1 VHRLIVKQLAKA
13 TDANGTVDVAKLSAL
28 VDRAYEE
35 FDSDRR
41 RTDRSMSLMIEE
53 LDGINRNLE
62 QLVAERTRELKVRET
77 ELHSQNLRFNAA
89 VSHMSHGLVMFD
101 GDHKLII
108 FNQQYA
114 DMYCLAPGE
123 INAGMTSREL
133 IETRVRHRSFP
144 TDPEK
149 YMSDLTTA
157 VDASRPLK
165 RLVQLADG
173 RTISESI
180 QPMASGGWVVTHEDI
195 TERTVSE
202 MKIAHMAR
210 HDALT
215 DLPNRVLLRERLD
228 AALSHVDRG
237 QKLAVL
243 CLDLDQ
249 FKQVNDALGHP
260 AGDQL
265 LRIVAGRL
273 RGCVR
278 DTDTIARV
286 GGDEFYIIQAGI
298 SDKGDAER
306 LAQRLSEAI
315 KAPYDLN
322 GHTVIIGTSIGIVL
336 ALAGGMDA
344 DDLLKNADLAL
355 YDAKSNGRGVHRFF
369 EPEMDAN
376 MKARRKLELGLRR
389 ALEHGEF
396 VLSYQPVVN
405 LSRNEI
411 ESCEALLRWNHPE
424 RGLVSPSEFIPLAEE
439 IGLIVELGEWVI
451 RRACQDA
458 AKWPAHIGVAVN
470 LSPTQLSSRNLVP
483 MILNALS
490 TSRLEPHRLELEITE
505 EVLMQN
511 TETTV
516 KTLHQLRSLGIRF
529 SLDDF
534 GTGYSSLKYLLSFPF
549 DKIKI
554 DRCFV
559 KDLGQESESAAIVKA
574 VASLAHSLKITTTAE
589 GVETEVQLD
598 HVRKLGCTDVQGFLF
613 SPPVPAQELTKMFS
627 KAEKAAIAAA

>member
-1 VHRLIVKQLAKA
+1 
-13 TDANGTVDVAKLSAL
+13 
-28 VDRAYEE
+28 
-35 FDSDRR
+35 
-41 RTDRSMSLMIEE
+41 
-53 LDGINRNLE
+53 
-62 QLVAERTRELKVRET
+62 
-77 ELHSQNLRFNAA
+77 
-89 VSHMSHGLVMFD
+89 
-101 GDHKLII
+101 
-108 FNQQYA
+108 
-114 DMYCLAPGE
+114 
-123 INAGMTSREL
+123 
-133 IETRVRHRSFP
+133 
-144 TDPEK
+144 
-149 YMSDLTTA
+149 
-157 VDASRPLK
+157 
-165 RLVQLADG
+165 
-173 RTISESI
+173 
-180 QPMASGGWVVTHEDI
+180 
-195 TERTVSE
+195 
-202 MKIAHMAR
+202 
-210 HDALT
+210 
-215 DLPNRVLLRERLD
+215 
-228 AALSHVDRG
+228 
-237 QKLAVL
+237 
-243 CLDLDQ
+243 
-249 FKQVNDALGHP
+249 
-260 AGDQL
+260 
-265 LRIVAGRL
+265 
-273 RGCVR
+273 
-278 DTDTIARV
+278 
-286 GGDEFYIIQAGI
+286 
-298 SDKGDAER
+298 
-306 LAQRLSEAI
+306 
-315 KAPYDLN
+315 
-322 GHTVIIGTSIGIVL
+322 
-336 ALAGGMDA
+336 
-344 DDLLKNADLAL
+344 L

-559 KDLGQESESAAIVKA
+559 KNLGQESESAAIVKA